1 MKKTFHT
8 VKKTLHNMKQST
20 LAACLKIIVIIAA
33 IIGLLFLIFFIP
45 NEGKVIA
52 RVNPEVAYMYTPC
65 LIYVYIM
72 AVPYYLVLYLFY
84 RVFDEIGKNNE
95 FCNENVG
102 RLKYI
107 SILSLVEML
116 LCVIPIVLLGS
127 MNILNPGVAI
137 LLFLLSFLSVT
148 IAMSAKTLSYLTKKA
163 IK

>member
-1 MKKTFHT
+1 
-8 VKKTLHNMKQST
+8 MKQST
-20 LAACLKIIVIIAA
+20 MATCLKTIVIIAA
-33 IIGLLFLIFFIP
+33 IIGLLFLIFLIP
-45 NEGKVIA
+45 SEGKVIA
-52 RVNPEVAYMYTPC
+52 RVNPEVSYMYTPC

-84 RVFDEIGKNNE
+84 RVFDEIRKNNE
-95 FCNENVG
+95 FCSENVG
-102 RLKYI
+102 RLKNI

-137 LLFLLSFLSVT
+137 LLLLLSFLSII
-148 IAMSAKTLSYLTKKA
+148 IAMSSKTLSHLTKKA